1 MPDVTVLTVADRL
14 HALWAM
20 QTQLTLESGYTSF
33 FFFIHGLPYM
43 YKAVVSNTW
52 SCVIIT
58 PQSS

>member
-14 HALWAM
+14 YALWAM

-33 FFFIHGLPYM
+33 FIHGLPYM

-52 SCVIIT
+52 SHVIIIT